1 MTKVGTLQNAES
13 EFPLQRSMWPVPTTK
28 RLLDTGADDARDDH
42 ETKQRKDDT
51 VPMTQEPSSGP
62 GVERSRLHEERRAA
76 KRALGTPEEM
86 DTMLVAA
93 EAVLTATRATVEAL
107 TVSVLQQAY
116 EMSHRA
122 ETTAEISSKL
132 TRT

>member
-13 EFPLQRSMWPVPTTK
+13 EFPLQRSMWPFLTTK

-62 GVERSRLHEERRAA
+62 GVERFTIARR
-76 KRALGTPEEM
+76 T
-86 DTMLVAA
+86 
-93 EAVLTATRATVEAL
+93 
-107 TVSVLQQAY
+107 
-116 EMSHRA
+116 
-122 ETTAEISSKL
+122 SSSQTSL
-132 TRT
+132 RDAGGDGYDAGRS